1 MTARSGLLSHIIELS
16 GIITLTWIFMLLTLF
31 LIDKIIDF
39 TIMIINNRVL
49 ANVVNLLLAGVIGV
63 ILLKI
68 IFKMIENYLYAQLK
82 IREQ

>member
-1 MTARSGLLSHIIELS
+1 
-16 GIITLTWIFMLLTLF
+16 MLLTLF

-68 IFKMIENYLYAQLK
+68 IFKIIENYLYAQLK